1 MIIFFINFFLYFLI
15 LNIYILNI
23 ENKLLKNR
31 KNRTYNSS
39 PHRWTQEHA
48 LWKQGIQYI
57 VVYKGGSLKQPSVPH
72 RFDPHLLGPLL
83 LVSTPAVPLA
93 DRKSFPLAPL
103 LNNKPLTS
111 RQSTLKTATYIRVY
125 ARHNSVLAT
134 RNPFIGRSIWTIYWE
149 KKFCAKRRE
158 REKEK
163 EKEGVRGTLR
173 EFKVLHNF
181 ASDCVSLWEILDWR
195 KKQQQIDSECRSF
208 DTKRKINRFSGVT

>member
-1 MIIFFINFFLYFLI
+1 M
-15 LNIYILNI
+15 
-23 ENKLLKNR
+23 
-31 KNRTYNSS
+31 
-39 PHRWTQEHA
+39 
-48 LWKQGIQYI
+48 
-57 VVYKGGSLKQPSVPH
+57 KQPSVPH

-134 RNPFIGRSIWTIYWE
+134 RNPFIARSICTIYWE

-158 REKEK
+158 RERERKRRRK
-163 EKEGVRGTLR
+163 RGFVARRESSRCCTTLR
-173 EFKVLHNF
+173 QAVCF
-181 ASDCVSLWEILDWR
+181 SLEKSSTDGKNR
-195 KKQQQIDSECRSF
+195 IDSECRSVF
-208 DTKRKINRFSGVT
+208 DTKRKNQSFWWRDIARLYGEIEKTRRNERASRLHVALPNNKEPQRSRGKRHTIDPENTVCLQ